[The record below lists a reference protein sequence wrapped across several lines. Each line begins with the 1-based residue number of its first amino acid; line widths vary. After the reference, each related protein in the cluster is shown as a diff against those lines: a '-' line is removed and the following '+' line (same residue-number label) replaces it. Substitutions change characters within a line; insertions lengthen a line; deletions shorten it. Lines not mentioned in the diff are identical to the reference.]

1 MLDRILPDMALRGV
15 AFGSH
20 ETRWDMRIYLYR
32 GGTSMRIDR
41 ALEAIDE
48 GKLGGLEEE
57 RLPLVNVIH
66 AVLQAKVASGGR
78 KGSLAVAIHA
88 LKAFFAWAEL
98 NAQPLTLE
106 DAAMTFTA
114 WTEHLIHRYR
124 VVKEIKHVT
133 AYHQAC
139 TIAGLLARALGGHS
153 PVWQPGA
160 SLLALTRMKS
170 SKTRK
175 SVSSTRADKQNLE
188 QTFVFGHL
196 LADICDGLDLVTL
209 RGPIPV
215 TLTLRDGRALFLKC
229 ELKARRRAPKKFPDK
244 SHREEAARIRAALGP
259 GKSTITPRRRPLL
272 NLRID
277 AELLIFIAQT
287 GMNLAQ
293 AFSLRREDYRWRT
306 VGDEVEVFRVYKNR
320 RGGEAVFWAFK
331 QYRQHLQRY
340 LEWLEKTGLAGND
353 DRLFPYEERSHRIV
367 KAADTLPAFSATHT
381 VCKDLGIR
389 YIGAR
394 ELRKTRVNWL
404 LRRSRDPD
412 LTAEMGAHAKE
423 TLIRDYERPH
433 HQAAVNEVT
442 RFHLTNDPTFQ
453 PPGPGLCVEN
463 GRQPKPVPDCPSQA
477 PQPDCANPDGCLFC
491 VHHRDEM
498 SLDYCWR
505 LASAR
510 YLKALEVAL
519 WRSPEK
525 EPIHPAN
532 RVIDRINAKMQAIS
546 ELGQMQ
552 DGWIREAEDRMRE
565 GTFHPMLSALIELG
579 ETLT

>member
-1 MLDRILPDMALRGV
+1 MLDRALPDMAFRGV

-32 GGTSMRIDR
+32 GGTSMWING
-41 ALEAIDE
+41 ALKAIDD
-48 GKLGGLEEE
+48 GKLGRLEEE
-57 RLPLVNVIH
+57 RLPLVNAIH

-78 KGSLAVAIHA
+78 KGSLAVAIHT

-106 DAAMTFTA
+106 DATMTFTA

-124 VVKEIKHVT
+124 VLKEIKHAT
-133 AYHQAC
+133 AYDQAC
-139 TIAGLLARALGGHS
+139 MIADLLARALGGRS
-153 PVWQPGA
+153 PVGRPGA
-160 SLLALTRMKS
+160 SLLALTRMRS
-170 SKTRK
+170 HKTRK
-175 SVSSTRADKQNLE
+175 SVSSTHTDKQNLE
-188 QTFVFGHL
+188 QTFEFGHL
-196 LADICDGLDLVTL
+196 LAEVCGGLDLVTV

-215 TLTLRDGRALFLKC
+215 ILTLSDGRTLLRKC
-229 ELKARRRAPKKFPDK
+229 ELKAASKPLEEISDRQ
-244 SHREEAARIRAALGP
+244 HREAAARTRAALDP
-259 GKSTITPRRRPLL
+259 AESALSPTRRPLL
-272 NLRID
+272 NLRIE

-293 AFSLRREDYRWRT
+293 AFPLRREDYRWRT
-306 VGDEVEVFRVYKNR
+306 EGDDVEVFRVYKSR
-320 RGGEAVFWAFK
+320 RGGEAIFRAFK
-331 QYRQHLQRY
+331 EYRQHLQRY
-340 LEWLEKTGLAGND
+340 FAWLEETGLAATD
-353 DRLFPYEERSHRIV
+353 ERLFPHVEKTLRV
-367 KAADTLPAFSATHT
+367 KAADTLPQFFATRAI
-381 VCKDLGIR
+381 CKELDIR
-389 YIGAR
+389 YVGPR

-433 HQAAVNEVT
+433 HQAAVSEVT
-442 RFHLTNDPTFQ
+442 RFHLTNDPIFQ

-463 GRQPKPVPDCPSQA
+463 GRQPKPVPGCPSQA

-491 VHHRDEM
+491 IHHRDEM

-505 LASAR
+505 LASSR
-510 YLKALEVAL
+510 HLKALEVAL

-546 ELGQMQ
+546 GLGQMQ
-552 DGWIREAEDRMRE
+552 DGWIREAEDRIRE
-565 GTFHPMLSALIELG
+565 GAFHPMFCALIELG
-579 ETLT
+579 ETLA